1 MKGNINKKDIDL
13 SKITFDKFLEDE
25 GLQNRERDYLYVDD
39 YDNTLDTQEFKL
51 HIIEENTDN
60 TYIDKDKYWYL
71 DLDDSLFEY
80 EEDEDTIAKTL
91 YSLID
96 IRIKFLKHVEYRKYI
111 NLGVIDEEYFDEIKS
126 FLKFYIVAK
135 TKKNELG
142 NSNLK
147 QMAIDIFDKERFED
161 DISDDDMENISEWI
175 GEDQNFKMFYDK
187 VCRDLSNST
196 QDKEILKLAG
206 IRNNKVKHYKGRK
219 ISRKCKLELKSLTKM
234 WEYETKLTHDANKA
248 HKKIKSNMLEKM
260 TDKNYKN
267 IYEYLNNEIINSN
280 EEYKNIYFYSLELK
294 LANELRKCT
303 LKNLNKIKDI
313 ENQVKFISY
322 TIAYIHIVP
331 VLTIREKLSDK
342 LFNILS
348 TNEGKDIEKFTK
360 EVSLIM
366 RIINIEC
373 LELLNIVS
381 KNNYYKNFSEKE
393 LEEFKS
399 IYNINNGRKSFEN
412 KYKIKVDY
420 NIDDVRKY
428 GEVIKAI
435 NIESKKKIV

>member
-206 IRNNKVKHYKGRK
+206 IRNNKVKHYKGR
-219 ISRKCKLELKSLTKM
+219 
-234 WEYETKLTHDANKA
+234 
-248 HKKIKSNMLEKM
+248 
-260 TDKNYKN
+260 
-267 IYEYLNNEIINSN
+267 
-280 EEYKNIYFYSLELK
+280 
-294 LANELRKCT
+294 
-303 LKNLNKIKDI
+303 
-313 ENQVKFISY
+313 
-322 TIAYIHIVP
+322 
-331 VLTIREKLSDK
+331 
-342 LFNILS
+342 
-348 TNEGKDIEKFTK
+348 
-360 EVSLIM
+360 
-366 RIINIEC
+366 
-373 LELLNIVS
+373 
-381 KNNYYKNFSEKE
+381 
-393 LEEFKS
+393 
-399 IYNINNGRKSFEN
+399 
-412 KYKIKVDY
+412 
-420 NIDDVRKY
+420 
-428 GEVIKAI
+428 
-435 NIESKKKIV
+435 